1 MMASWTR
8 GGLLVVCLA
17 LAGCGGSAARTGDAG
32 TTADGASAALPELRP
47 ASVDEILGAVRA
59 PGAEVVVVNVWAT
72 WCAPCREE
80 FPDLVRLGRTYRD
93 RGLRLVLVSADFDD
107 QVPAARAFLARHGVD
122 YVSYLKTGDD
132 MAFIDALSPQWTGA
146 LPATVVY
153 DGRGNRTW
161 FHEGKTDYA
170 TLERQVLEVIDTTP
184 KEESPS

>member
-1 MMASWTR
+1 MMGSWTR
-8 GGLLVVCLA
+8 AGLLVAGVA
-17 LAGCGGSAARTGDAG
+17 IAGCGGSAARTENA
-32 TTADGASAALPELRP
+32 TSADTGASASLPELRP

-80 FPDLVRLGRTYRD
+80 FPDLVRLGRTYQD
-93 RGLRLVLVSADFDD
+93 RGVRLVLVSADFDD
-107 QVPAARAFLARHGVD
+107 QVPAARSFLAKHGVD
-122 YVSYLKTGDD
+122 FVSYLKTGDD

-153 DGRGNRTW
+153 DGRGNRRW
-161 FHEGKTDYA
+161 FHEGKADYA
-170 TLERQVLEVIDTTP
+170 TLERQVLDVIDTRK